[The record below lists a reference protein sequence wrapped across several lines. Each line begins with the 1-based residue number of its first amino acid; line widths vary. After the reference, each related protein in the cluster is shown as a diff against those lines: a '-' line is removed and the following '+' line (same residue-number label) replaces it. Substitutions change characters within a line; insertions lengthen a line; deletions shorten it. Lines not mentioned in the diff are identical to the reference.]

1 MTRNGGILLHPTSL
15 PGPYGIGDLG
25 PGAHRW
31 IEFLDRAGCG
41 MWQVL
46 PLGPTGY
53 GDSPYQT
60 FSAVAGNP
68 YLISPE
74 GMVGD
79 GLLDAVDPP
88 DFPENRV
95 DYGAV
100 IPWKRELLAEAFE
113 RMLGW
118 PPDHPI
124 RSEFAAFRRA
134 NRDWLPGYTTFIA
147 LKETHDLVSWAEWP
161 AEYRDREPEAIRTAE
176 HELADRRDRVAFEQF
191 VFFRQWERVR
201 VDAHQRG
208 IQIIGDIPIFVA
220 HDSADVWANRH
231 LFSIDGEGQP
241 SVVAGVPPDYFSE
254 TGQLW
259 GNPLYRWS
267 AHRRDG
273 YQWWIKRV
281 RATLDLVDIVR
292 LDHFRGF
299 YDYWEIPGDA
309 ETAIE
314 GRWRR
319 GPGGGLLGAL
329 RRELGELPLI
339 AEDLGGDMG
348 PGVARLRERFGLP
361 GMKVT
366 QFAFGSGPDHEFLPH
381 NYDSA
386 NWVAYTGTHDND
398 TVQAW
403 LNGAADYE
411 REYALRYAAAT
422 PEDFHWALLRLTWSS
437 IARIAVA
444 PLQDFL
450 GLGEEGRMNVPSVLG
465 GNWQWRAPAALVD
478 DALADQIRSLNETYG
493 RLPA

>member
-15 PGPYGIGDLG
+15 PGSYGIGDLG

-31 IEFLDRAGCG
+31 LEFLNRAGCG
-41 MWQVL
+41 IWQVL

-60 FSAVAGNP
+60 FSAFAGNP

-74 GMVGD
+74 GLVDD
-79 GLLDAVDPP
+79 GLLDQIDSPGLP
-88 DFPENRV
+88 DNRV

-100 IPWKRELLAEAFE
+100 IPWKRELLADAYQQ
-113 RMLGW
+113 MLSR
-118 PPDHPI
+118 PDRHPT
-124 RSEFAAFRRA
+124 RKEFDAFRA
-134 NRDWLPGYTTFIA
+134 SNSDWLPEFTTFMA
-147 LKETHDLVSWAEWP
+147 LKEANDLASWTEWP
-161 AEYRDREPEAIRTAE
+161 AEYRDRQPEAIAQAE
-176 HELADRRDRVAFEQF
+176 LDLADSRDRVAFEQF

-201 VDAHQRG
+201 ADAHQRG

-231 LFSIDGEGQP
+231 LFSIDVAGQP

-267 AHRRDG
+267 VHRRDG

-281 RATLDLVDIVR
+281 KAMLAMVDVVR

-299 YDYWEIPGDA
+299 YDYWEIPGGA
-309 ETAIE
+309 ETAVE

-319 GPGGGLLGAL
+319 GPAGGLLRAL
-329 RRELGELPLI
+329 RDEIGDLPLI

-348 PGVARLRERFGLP
+348 PGIPRLRERFGLP

-381 NYDSA
+381 NYDGA
-386 NWVAYTGTHDND
+386 NWVSYTGTHDND

-403 LNGAADYE
+403 FKGAADYE
-411 REYALRYAAAT
+411 QEYALRYTAST
-422 PEDFHWALLRLTWSS
+422 PGDIHLALLRLTWSS

-450 GLGEEGRMNVPSVLG
+450 GLGQEGRMNVPSVLG
-465 GNWQWRAPAALVD
+465 GNWQWRFTADQVD
-478 DALADQIRSLNETYG
+478 DALGDEIRSLNETYG
-493 RLPA
+493 RLA

>member
-1 MTRNGGILLHPTSL
+1 M
-15 PGPYGIGDLG
+15 
-25 PGAHRW
+25 
-31 IEFLDRAGCG
+31 
-41 MWQVL
+41 
-46 PLGPTGY
+46 
-53 GDSPYQT
+53 
-60 FSAVAGNP
+60 
-68 YLISPE
+68 
-74 GMVGD
+74 
-79 GLLDAVDPP
+79 
-88 DFPENRV
+88 
-95 DYGAV
+95 
-100 IPWKRELLAEAFE
+100 
-113 RMLGW
+113 
-118 PPDHPI
+118 
-124 RSEFAAFRRA
+124 
-134 NRDWLPGYTTFIA
+134 
-147 LKETHDLVSWAEWP
+147 
-161 AEYRDREPEAIRTAE
+161 
-176 HELADRRDRVAFEQF
+176 AFEQF
-191 VFFRQWERVR
+191 VFFRQWARVR
-201 VDAHQRG
+201 ANAHQRH

-231 LFSIDGEGQP
+231 LFAIDGDGQP

-267 AHRRDG
+267 VHRRDG

-281 RATLDLVDIVR
+281 SAMLAMVDIVR

-299 YDYWEIPGDA
+299 YDYWEIPGGA
-309 ETAIE
+309 ETAVV

-319 GPGGGLLGAL
+319 GPAGGFLRAL
-329 RRELGELPLI
+329 RDELGDLPLI

-348 PGVARLRERFGLP
+348 PGISRLRERFGLP

-403 LNGAADYE
+403 FRGAADYE
-411 REYALRYAAAT
+411 QEYALRYTASTA
-422 PEDFHWALLRLTWSS
+422 EDIHLALLRLTWSS

-465 GNWQWRAPAALVD
+465 GNWQWRFTADQVD
-478 DALADQIRSLNETYG
+478 DALGEEIRSLNETYG
-493 RLPA
+493 RLA